1 MIQDSN
7 PEKPIPDSLYFSEM
21 IGVKILS
28 GDKKIG
34 RLSDA
39 IIIEGGRCPE
49 ITYLYVTRSF
59 GYPPL
64 LIPWM
69 NVIGIYKNRIEVS
82 VEKPSLF
89 EGEPKE
95 GDLLIRDYILDK
107 KVIDLED
114 HEVEVVYDVRL
125 LHRFGKMLLFEV
137 DISRLGLLRR
147 LGLKNL
153 VSVLQRAGKE
163 VDDLSIPWM
172 YVQPLPS
179 TISRFK
185 GDVKLSVL
193 KEKLEMMHPVD
204 LADIFE
210 DMDPEQRVMIFS
222 ELDTETASDTLEEID
237 PPIQREIVSSLK
249 MEHVLALVDE
259 MTPAQTADI
268 LTALS
273 HLDAQEILDEMD
285 LEKATKVRSI
295 LERSDETIHN
305 YTTSEYITLPPDARV
320 GQVQDEYPRLAK
332 DKDVIMYLYIV
343 DECDVLLGVI
353 DIKDL
358 LKADDDAKLRDI
370 MVDDVI
376 TLTKDSTLKEAAS
389 EFSRYDFR
397 ALPVVNEEKKIIGV
411 LPYRDVMKLRHHF
424 LD

>member
-1 MIQDSN
+1 MSSENGLQS
-7 PEKPIPDSLYFSEM
+7 IPNSIYFSEL
-21 IGVKILS
+21 IGLRVLS
-28 GDKKIG
+28 GEKKIG

-39 IIIEGGRCPE
+39 IIIERRRCPE

-59 GYPPL
+59 GYPSL
-64 LIPWM
+64 LIPW
-69 NVIGIYKNRIEVS
+69 NDVTGIFKNYIEVS
-82 VEKPSLF
+82 IEKPESC
-89 EGEPKE
+89 EGEPKD
-95 GDLLIRDYILDK
+95 GDLLIRNYILDK

-114 HEVEVVYDVRL
+114 HEVEVVYDIRL
-125 LHRFGKMLLFEV
+125 VYRYGKMLLFEV

-147 LGLKNL
+147 LGLKKL
-153 VSVLQRAGKE
+153 VSLFRRAGKE
-163 VDDLSIPWM
+163 IDELSIPWI

-185 GDVKLSVL
+185 GDVKLTVL
-193 KEKLEMMHPVD
+193 KEKLEKMHPVD

-210 DMDPEQRVMIFS
+210 DMDPEQRVLIFS
-222 ELDTETASDTLEEID
+222 ELNTETASDTLEEID

-249 MEHVLALVDE
+249 MEHILALVNE
-259 MTPAQTADI
+259 MTPGQTADI
-268 LTALS
+268 LTALP
-273 HLDAQEILDEMD
+273 HLDAQEILLELDQ
-285 LEKATKVRSI
+285 EKAGKVRSI
-295 LERSDETIHN
+295 LERSDESINN
-305 YTTSEYITLPPDARV
+305 YTTSAFISLPPDVQV

-332 DKDVIMYLYIV
+332 GKDVIMYLYIV
-343 DECDVLLGVI
+343 NEGGLLLGVI

-358 LKADDDAKLRDI
+358 LKADDNAKLVDI

-376 TLTKDSTLKEAAS
+376 TLTKDSTLKEAAH

-397 ALPVVNEEKKIIGV
+397 ALPVVDDEDTLIGV